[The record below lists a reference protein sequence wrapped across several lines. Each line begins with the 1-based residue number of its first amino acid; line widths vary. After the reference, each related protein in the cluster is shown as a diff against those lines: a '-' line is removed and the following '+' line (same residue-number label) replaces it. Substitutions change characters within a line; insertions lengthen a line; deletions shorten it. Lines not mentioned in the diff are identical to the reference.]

1 MAASDT
7 LVTKMNTIDILRLLE
22 HFGVREN
29 EVSYGNDSII
39 FPTICHNEL
48 VNNPSHKLYYYESS
62 KRFYCYTNCKA
73 MNVFEFIINVYQ
85 ARGIKVSFS
94 QAYTLL
100 DGIVRNRMKFGFAVI
115 TNPTAPKGKKIDKNW
130 ENQLTV
136 YNPHVLECFTQQP
149 RYLAPWLS
157 ENIDYD
163 ILQEFGVRYD
173 MIRNRIVF
181 PVLDHTGRLVGIK
194 VRNFNQEDIDGHRKY
209 MPLWHNQELYSYPK
223 MMVLY
228 GLYQNKK
235 NIKATKEAIV
245 FESEK
250 SVLLYGSYFT
260 RNRAVAIGGS
270 SFSIY
275 HGLILKQLGVEK
287 ITLALD
293 NDWDEDGD
301 KNYGLKKMLKEGF
314 KIKDLGFDVD
324 IVYDWEHNFLGN
336 KDAPIDKGRAI
347 FAKIYRD
354 RRNINN
360 FQREEEDGTDEVPTE
375 DENQL

>member
-1 MAASDT
+1 M
-7 LVTKMNTIDILRLLE
+7 
-22 HFGVREN
+22 
-29 EVSYGNDSII
+29 
-39 FPTICHNEL
+39 
-48 VNNPSHKLYYYESS
+48 
-62 KRFYCYTNCKA
+62 
-73 MNVFEFIINVYQ
+73 
-85 ARGIKVSFS
+85 
-94 QAYTLL
+94 
-100 DGIVRNRMKFGFAVI
+100 
-115 TNPTAPKGKKIDKNW
+115 
-130 ENQLTV
+130 
-136 YNPHVLECFTQQP
+136 
-149 RYLAPWLS
+149 
-157 ENIDYD
+157 
-163 ILQEFGVRYD
+163 YD

>member
-1 MAASDT
+1 MPWRN
-7 LVTKMNTIDILRLLE
+7 VCGIDPNGKKEREQLRQDCPD
-22 HFGVREN
+22 V
-29 EVSYGNDSII
+29 EVY
-39 FPTICHNEL
+39 P
-48 VNNPSHKLYYYESS
+48 
-62 KRFYCYTNCKA
+62 
-73 MNVFEFIINVYQ
+73 
-85 ARGIKVSFS
+85 
-94 QAYTLL
+94 LL

-324 IVYDWEHNFLGN
+324 IVYDWDHNFLGN